1 MVGGGASG
9 VWQEFDS
16 IVHVRLIL
24 GVVATSHEPTLLRS
38 FRAALRLKDH
48 SRFCDLNMRATQLTA
63 RSGVRALVRTPPS

>member
-24 GVVATSHEPTLLRS
+24 GVVATFHEPTLLCS
-38 FRAALRLKDH
+38 FRAPLRLKGH
-48 SRFCDLNMRATQLTA
+48 SRFW
-63 RSGVRALVRTPPS
+63 